1 MSQLTQFT
9 TPSTKSIVNFYSGGG
24 SSFSVASLAASVN
37 TNSLEILSGA
47 LTANT
52 LKTLLTINGPGQ
64 MPLLIAY
71 TKDAV
76 SRTVRCRVT
85 VDSVVVFDATN
96 GPYVTTSNGMVVVG
110 SAGGINV
117 PPSYSSIPM
126 RWNSSC
132 VIQVA
137 SSLTETD
144 KVAIGYALF
153 T

>member
-9 TPSTKSIVNFYSGGG
+9 TPSTRSVVNAYSAGG
-24 SSFSVASLAASVN
+24 VATGATSLAAGIGN
-37 TNSLEILSGA
+37 NALEVLSGA
-47 LTANT
+47 VTAAT
-52 LKTLLTINGPGQ
+52 LKTVLSLTGPGQ
-64 MPLLIAY
+64 IPLLTAY
-71 TKDAV
+71 TKDAT

-85 VDSVVVFDATN
+85 VDGVVVFDATSSAI
-96 GPYVTTSNGMVVVG
+96 TTSGAGMVVVG
-110 SAGGINV
+110 STGGGTAAATYSPV
-117 PPSYSSIPM
+117 PL

-132 VIQVA
+132 TIQVA